1 MNEPYLREADINDA
15 DILYQWRNDTAV
27 RNNSFNSNVIQY
39 EEHQAWLGRTLQ
51 DPSECLYV
59 LMDLDVPVGQVRL
72 SCQGTAAR
80 ISYSIGNEYCGQGYG
95 SIILQL
101 AENEMLRI
109 NPQGYL
115 LAQVKKNNIASQR
128 IFEKLGYICNE
139 EEAYYEYSKLE
150 LRSYIVRVQKF
161 SGGGTVLNQ

>member
-1 MNEPYLREADINDA
+1 MNEPYLRKASIDDA
-15 DILYQWRNDTAV
+15 ELLYQWRNDETA
-27 RNNSFNSNVIQY
+27 RSNFFNSDLVTH
-39 EEHQAWLGRTLQ
+39 EEHQGWLNRTLQ
-51 DPSECLYV
+51 DTSEFLYV
-59 LMDLDVPVGQVRL
+59 LMDMDVPVGQVRL
-72 SCQGTAAR
+72 SCQEAATQ
-80 ISYSIGNEYCGQGYG
+80 ISYSIGNEYRGQGYG

-101 AENEMLRI
+101 AENEMLKI